1 VRISTKLAT
10 GLMGVGVLAVSFK
23 LGLPAQ
29 HAIALSA
36 STPEATTPAAPAN
49 PEPTT
54 GAPTPTTPPKAPSNS
69 GGVTPKPK
77 PSKPATSGGTTT
89 PVTPV
94 TPVTPPDT
102 TPVTPVTPATVTKT
116 GDAIRYRFGT
126 VQLSVT
132 EDSSGTITSI
142 TTVQAGAT
150 GGRQSAFSSLKA
162 SAVAAQGS
170 SFGNISQATYTTQA
184 FKDALDSALAKF

>member
-36 STPEATTPAAPAN
+36 ATPEASGQPSPIAPATTN
-49 PEPTT
+49 PS
-54 GAPTPTTPPKAPSNS
+54 KAPVAQ
-69 GGVTPKPK
+69 GGVTAKPK
-77 PSKPATSGGTTT
+77 AVKKPAASGGTTT
-89 PVTPV
+89 TPN
-94 TPVTPPDT
+94 TPPAT
-102 TPVTPVTPATVTKT
+102 GGGTVTAVGSTKT
-116 GDAIRYRFGT
+116 GDVIMYRFGT

-132 EDSSGTITSI
+132 KDAAGTITVVN
-142 TTVQAGAT
+142 TVQAGAT
-150 GGRQSAFSSLKA
+150 GGRQAAFNSLQDA
-162 SAVAAQGS
+162 AVSAQGS
-170 SFGNISQATYTTQA
+170 GFGNISQATYTTQA

>member
-1 VRISTKLAT
+1 MRISTKLAT

-23 LGLPAQ
+23 LGLPTPAV
-29 HAIALSA
+29 SA
-36 STPEATTPAAPAN
+36 PTAGGTETSTPSTNPEPSAAPLATTPAQ
-49 PEPTT
+49 T
-54 GAPTPTTPPKAPSNS
+54 APSKKP
-69 GGVTPKPK
+69 GTTTPKPK
-77 PSKPATSGGTTT
+77 ATKPSSSGSETTT

-102 TPVTPVTPATVTKT
+102 TPVTPATVTKT
-116 GDAIRYRFGT
+116 GDPISYRFGT
-126 VQLSVT
+126 IQLSVT
-132 EDSSGTITSI
+132 EDASGAITSI

-162 SAVAAQGS
+162 SAIAAQGS